1 MMGGDGAIG
10 NESKSE
16 GQGLL
21 LLLSL
26 YIKRIQKVSF
36 YLFIYLFFIN
46 FKNTPKL
53 INLSFFH
60 YKKKREVKI
69 VN

>member
-10 NESKSE
+10 NENKSE
-16 GQGLL
+16 GQGL

-26 YIKRIQKVSF
+26 YIKRIQKVS
-36 YLFIYLFFIN
+36 YCFFFLN
-46 FKNTPKL
+46 FKNIPKL
-53 INLSFFH
+53 INLSFFL